1 MSNMDLPNIDIN
13 KSIQNSTFGVEYEL
27 CVCIVDNTDDPI
39 EDTLL
44 TILNSNSNEEFIF
57 QEEVPNY
64 SKWQLV
70 DDMSIKCGYKSIQKE
85 IQTQLYKVLSTKVAI
100 RREEQRLNYSD
111 NSDKSLI
118 YKYHKYNLLLDQLL
132 EIYSNLTI
140 SSQSDEEMRE
150 MIQEMEDEL
159 EIDLTD
165 DADIKYDDEES
176 KFFSQQFIKDSIK
189 QIDIELGYLLKFIN
203 TTGLIQSEH
212 SNIDEQSYFTLCQ
225 TNMLAIELVSRIYRF
240 PEIDSF
246 NYTVSNVIFNDK
258 VFYEMNTS
266 QGMHISIGNQLV
278 KNNLKLTKIWLRN
291 LLRFWFKFEKSI
303 LSKIPSFRLAYG
315 NDFAHT
321 VQSKL
326 KEDFLDSITIES
338 IDVPENYGNFSVREQ
353 MQLASAESRRKNRAQ
368 RKKDVLKPKKEK
380 EYENWELYYARDKE
394 GKNIFG
400 KEPKYTTLN
409 IKGIVLEDNKSITYS
424 GNVFVEFRMLPNL
437 PNIQYVDYWI
447 RFLSFIS
454 SLSLS
459 DDYEE
464 YFNKRSIDNIFAK
477 NGKFGHMKE
486 LWIYLKSTKN
496 VELMNFFDLE
506 SKYTKYNPN
515 NVTMTDYAK
524 DILDEN
530 TYNKIFK

>member
-1 MSNMDLPNIDIN
+1 MSNIDIGE
-13 KSIQNSTFGVEYEL
+13 SIQNSTFGVEYEL
-27 CVCIVDNTDDPI
+27 CVCLVDNTDEPI
-39 EDTLL
+39 GDTLL
-44 TILNSNSNEEFIF
+44 SILNSNSLNEQFIF
-57 QEEVPNY
+57 QHELPDY

-70 DDMSIKCGYKSIQKE
+70 DLSIKCGYKSIQKE

-100 RREEQRLNYSD
+100 RKEEERLKYDVSF
-111 NSDKSLI
+111 DKNLI
-118 YKYHKYNLLLDQLL
+118 YKYQRYNLLLDQLL
-132 EIYSNLTI
+132 EIYSGLTL
-140 SSQSDEEMRE
+140 SGQSDDELRE
-150 MIQEMEDEL
+150 LIQEMEEEMETDLNDDE
-159 EIDLTD
+159 
-165 DADIKYDDEES
+165 DIRYDDEES
-176 KFFSQQFIKDSIK
+176 KIFSQQFIKDSIK

-246 NYTVSNVIFNDK
+246 NHIVSSVIFNDK

-278 KNNLKLTKIWLRN
+278 KNNLQLTKIWLRN

-303 LSKIPSFRLAYG
+303 LDKIPSFRLAYG
-315 NDFAHT
+315 NDFAHS

-326 KEDFLDSITIES
+326 KADFIDSRTIQS
-338 IDVPENYGNFSVREQ
+338 IDEPGNNESFSVREQ
-353 MQLASAESRRKNRAQ
+353 IQLASVESRRKKRIDM
-368 RKKDVLKPKKEK
+368 KKDVLKPKKEK

-400 KEPKYTTLN
+400 QEPKYTTLN
-409 IKGIVLEDNKSITYS
+409 IKGIVLEDDKSITYS
-424 GNVFVEFRMLPNL
+424 ENVFVEFRMLPNL

-477 NGKFGHMKE
+477 NGKFGDMKE

-506 SKYTKYNPN
+506 SKYTKYNPS
-515 NVTMTDYAK
+515 NVTMTEYAK